1 MVTLTINNR
10 KITTAPGTS
19 ILDAATAAGEKKKA
33 HYIVDEKCIRC
44 GTCRDV
50 CRFDSVLVS

>member
-19 ILDAATAAGEKKKA
+19 ILDAATAAGEKIPTLCHIKEVFPSGA
-33 HYIVDEKCIRC
+33 
-44 GTCRDV
+44 CRMCV
-50 CRFDSVLVS
+50 VEVK